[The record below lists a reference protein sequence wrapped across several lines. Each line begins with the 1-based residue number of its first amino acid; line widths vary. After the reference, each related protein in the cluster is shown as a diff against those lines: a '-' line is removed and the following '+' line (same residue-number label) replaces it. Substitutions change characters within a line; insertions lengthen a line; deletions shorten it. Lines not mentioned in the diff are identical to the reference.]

1 MFEEFDMD
9 KQEKIEAATF
19 KRVLKHL
26 RDNPD
31 IQNID
36 LMNLANFCRNCIPKW
51 YVEESEKHGEKISYD
66 NARELIYGM
75 PYDEYKKKYQ
85 KEATKEQLEKF
96 NERNKEK

>member
-1 MFEEFDMD
+1 MCLIF
-9 KQEKIEAATF
+9 
-19 KRVLKHL
+19 H
-26 RDNPD
+26 
-31 IQNID
+31 
-36 LMNLANFCRNCIPKW
+36 RNCISKW